1 MSNIKNGLMYAD
13 LSPAGK
19 ELFQNIIG
27 GPTNANRLVKKVRLI
42 LDDGGLNV
50 PINVE
55 NITFLAPSAANGL
68 ELDTDVF
75 IDVTFTPQSQDD
87 FVRIIGIDLLA
98 DNGTTVIMKEQ
109 DLSGAG
115 PVMISGGRFVLT
127 SVNVKFGLDQMPD

>member
-19 ELFQNIIG
+19 ELFQNVIG

-50 PINVE
+50 PLNVE

-68 ELDTDVF
+68 ELDADVF
-75 IDVTFTPQSQDD
+75 IDVPFTPQTQDD
-87 FVRIIGIDLLA
+87 FVRILGIQLLA
-98 DNGTTVIMKEQ
+98 DNGTTVIM
-109 DLSGAG
+109 SSTVTGGG
-115 PVMISGGRFVLT
+115 PVMVSGGKFVLT